1 MARDDLEVG
10 VLMEQGHA
18 GPDRNG
24 CDQAVGQAPDRRS
37 FPSTRPVESSRR
49 FEVGRLLQGEKTATT
64 QEATQIAGMPF
75 VARARKD
82 LEQNKAGR
90 CEPLV
95 GVDRC
100 SHAPVSRASGGTL
113 ELDPGRT
120 VNEDH
125 ADERR

>member
-37 FPSTRPVESSRR
+37 FPSTGPVESSCR
-49 FEVGRLLQGEKTATT
+49 FEVGRLLQGEKAASTK
-64 QEATQIAGMPF
+64 EAAQIAGMPF
-75 VARARKD
+75 VAGARKD
-82 LEQNKAGR
+82 LQQNKSGR
-90 CEPLV
+90 CEPLA

-100 SHAPVSRASGGTL
+100 SQAPVSRASSGTL
-113 ELDPGRT
+113 ELDPGRR